1 MFDDLVVSSANPKRT
16 NNSWTVALS
25 AIIQAC
31 LLGILILI
39 PLIYTEALPK
49 TLLTTFLVPPPP
61 PPPPPPPAAAIQRI
75 VKPIVRL
82 IHNGQMMAP
91 TVVPKKVQM
100 IKEEEMPP
108 DVGAVGVVGG
118 VPGGVPGGQAGG
130 VLGGIIG
137 GSGSG
142 MPPPPKATPS
152 RIRVGGNVAAAKLV
166 RQVTPLY
173 PPIAKTAHISG
184 TVMLHAV
191 IAKDGTIQ
199 ELTYVSGPPLLMK
212 NAMDAVR
219 QWKYQPTLLNGEP
232 VEVDTTI
239 SVVFTLG
246 GSVPP
251 SSASGAPAAPAA
263 APPIAIDPQLKT
275 DILHFLD
282 VTHAVDRAQTAARAA
297 FETLRPQLLAAMPNT
312 PN

>member
-75 VKPIVRL
+75 VKPVVRL

-91 TVVPKKVQM
+91 TVVPKKVEM

-118 VPGGVPGGQAGG
+118 GPGGQAGG

-137 GSGSG
+137 GSGGG
-142 MPPPPKATPS
+142 MPPPPKATPQ

-184 TVMLHAV
+184 TVILHAV

-199 ELTYVSGPPLLMK
+199 NLDYVSGPPLLMK

-219 QWKYQPTLLNGEP
+219 QWRYSPTLLNGEP

-246 GSVPP
+246 G
-251 SSASGAPAAPAA
+251 
-263 APPIAIDPQLKT
+263 
-275 DILHFLD
+275 
-282 VTHAVDRAQTAARAA
+282 
-297 FETLRPQLLAAMPNT
+297 
-312 PN
+312 

>member
-16 NNSWTVALS
+16 NKPWTVVLS
-25 AIIQAC
+25 AMIQAGI
-31 LLGILILI
+31 LGILILI

-49 TLLTTFLVPPPP
+49 GMLTTFLVPPPP
-61 PPPPPPPAAAIQRI
+61 PPPPPPPAAAAPKI
-75 VKPIVRL
+75 VKPVARL

-91 TVVPKKVQM
+91 TVIPKKVEM
-100 IKEEEMPP
+100 IKEEELPP

-137 GSGSG
+137 GTGSAL
-142 MPPPPKATPS
+142 PPPPKATPS
-152 RIRVGGNVAAAKLV
+152 RIRVGGNVAAAKLI
-166 RQVTPLY
+166 RQVTPIY
-173 PPIAKTAHISG
+173 PTIAKTAHISG
-184 TVMLHAV
+184 TVVLHAI

-199 ELTYVSGPPLLMK
+199 ELTYVSGPPLLMR

-219 QWKYQPTLLNGEP
+219 QWRYNPTLLNGEP

-246 GSVPP
+246 G
-251 SSASGAPAAPAA
+251 
-263 APPIAIDPQLKT
+263 
-275 DILHFLD
+275 
-282 VTHAVDRAQTAARAA
+282 
-297 FETLRPQLLAAMPNT
+297 
-312 PN
+312 